1 MLYPSIQEI
10 LKATEKD
17 GEERLNKYSVTMA
30 TAKCAR
36 MITNEYIKERHAAEK
51 KVANKETDKDLASLI
66 KKEYRDEKAVKNA
79 LREMK
84 EGEYE
89 VFLPGEEGYEDANVI
104 IENYVPTEK
113 IDYIPKPVKSIM
125 ESDEDDDDEIVLED
139 DEDFDDFDDEI
150 DSAELMGADEVF
162 NNESGYSIEDGEE

>member
-10 LKATEKD
+10 LKATAKD

-36 MITNEYIKERHAAEK
+36 MITNEYIKERQIAEK

-84 EGEYE
+84 EGDYE
-89 VFLPGEEGYEDANVI
+89 IYLPGEEGYEESNVI
-104 IENYVPTEK
+104 IENYEPVEK
-113 IDYIPKPVKSIM
+113 NDYTPKFQKSVLAT
-125 ESDEDDDDEIVLED
+125 SNDDENEE
-139 DEDFDDFDDEI
+139 EDFDDFEDDEEI
-150 DSAELMGADEVF
+150 DSAELMGAEEVF
-162 NNESGYSIEDGEE
+162 NDDNGFTIEDGEE

>member
-10 LKATEKD
+10 LKATEKN

-36 MITNEYIKERHAAEK
+36 MITNEYIKERHVAEK
-51 KVANKETDKDLASLI
+51 KVANKETDKDVASLI

-89 VFLPGEEGYEDANVI
+89 VLLPGEEGYEDSNVV

-113 IDYIPKPVKSIM
+113 FDYVPKAVKLN
-125 ESDEDDDDEIVLED
+125 EDDDAEGD
-139 DEDFDDFDDEI
+139 DEVVVAFDDFDE

-162 NNESGYSIEDGEE
+162 TGDSGFSIDEGEDN

>member
-51 KVANKETDKDLASLI
+51 KVANKETDKDIGALVN
-66 KKEYRDEKAVKNA
+66 KDYRDEKAVKNA
-79 LREMK
+79 LREMN
-84 EGEYE
+84 EGQFE
-89 VFLPGEEGYEDANVI
+89 VYLPNEEGYEDSIVEVPDYVEPREEFKPFKI
-104 IENYVPTEK
+104 YFPESQENKEASNGK
-113 IDYIPKPVKSIM
+113 
-125 ESDEDDDDEIVLED
+125 L
-139 DEDFDDFDDEI
+139 DDFN
-150 DSAELMGADEVF
+150 SAELMGADEVF
-162 NNESGYSIEDGEE
+162 TNEDGFSVADAEDIE